1 MADVPHEGSEPAPP
15 GSVTGGP
22 PQAEAATAK
31 KNLADASPVENPWPR
46 LGRFFE
52 RALSLSRIVVVVPV
66 IVLLLSAMASFA
78 YGTDVFVR
86 SVSHIVD
93 GSQLTSHNLGFLLL
107 LTDLFLIGATLMI
120 AAFGFYDL
128 FIGRTGASGPGVRLP
143 GWLRMHDLNDLK
155 ARVISMII
163 LVAAVSF
170 VDDVVE
176 SKGSRDT
183 LYLGVGVAVVIAALT
198 AFLRFGR
205 MDGGERS
212 LAASD
217 ELAIAPRRFGLH
229 PGRCPLRPALHPR
242 QRRRPV
248 T

>member
-1 MADVPHEGSEPAPP
+1 MADVPHEGSEAAPL
-15 GSVTGGP
+15 GSVKGGP
-22 PQAEAATAK
+22 SQAEAVTAE
-31 KNLADASPVENPWPR
+31 KNPADASPVENSSLR
-46 LGRFFE
+46 LGRRFE
-52 RALSLSRIVVVVPV
+52 QALSLSRIVVVVPV
-66 IVLLLSAMASFA
+66 IILLLSAMASFA

-86 SVSHIVD
+86 SVTNVVEAPR
-93 GSQLTSHNLGFLLL
+93 LNSHNLGFLLL

-128 FIGRTGASGPGVRLP
+128 FIGTIGASGPGIRLP

-170 VDDVVE
+170 VDVVVE
-176 SKGSRDT
+176 SKGGLDT

-198 AFLRFGR
+198 AFLHFGR

-212 LAASD
+212 
-217 ELAIAPRRFGLH
+217 
-229 PGRCPLRPALHPR
+229 
-242 QRRRPV
+242 
-248 T
+248 

>member
-1 MADVPHEGSEPAPP
+1 MADVPHEGSEATPL
-15 GSVTGGP
+15 GGLKDGRP
-22 PQAEAATAK
+22 EAEAVTAER
-31 KNLADASPVENPWPR
+31 NPADASPIEDPGPR
-46 LGRFFE
+46 LGRRFE
-52 RALSLSRIVVVVPV
+52 QGLSLSRVVVVVPV
-66 IVLLLSAMASFA
+66 VVLLLSAVASFA

-86 SVSHIVD
+86 SVAHVVD
-93 GSQLTSHNLGFLLL
+93 DPQLTSHNLGFLLL

-128 FIGRTGASGPGVRLP
+128 FIGRIRASGPGIRLP

-176 SKGSRDT
+176 SRDGLQT
-183 LYLGVGVAVVIAALT
+183 LYLGVGVGVVIAALT
-198 AFLRFGR
+198 AFLHFGG

-212 LAASD
+212 
-217 ELAIAPRRFGLH
+217 
-229 PGRCPLRPALHPR
+229 
-242 QRRRPV
+242 
-248 T
+248 

>member
-1 MADVPHEGSEPAPP
+1 MADVPHDRSEAAPP
-15 GSVTGGP
+15 GGVTDGRP
-22 PQAEAATAK
+22 EAEAATA
-31 KNLADASPVENPWPR
+31 DRDPPGASPVDSGPR
-46 LGRFFE
+46 LGRRFE
-52 RALSLSRIVVVVPV
+52 QGLSLSRVVVMVPV

-78 YGTDVFVR
+78 YGTDVFAR
-86 SVSHIVD
+86 SVIHVVD
-93 GSQLTSHNLGFLLL
+93 DPQLTSHNLGFLLL

-128 FIGRTGASGPGVRLP
+128 FIGRIGASGRGVRLP

-176 SKGSRDT
+176 SREGLGT
-183 LYLGVGVAVVIAALT
+183 LYLGVGVGVVIAALT
-198 AFLRFGR
+198 AFLHFGR

-212 LAASD
+212 
-217 ELAIAPRRFGLH
+217 
-229 PGRCPLRPALHPR
+229 
-242 QRRRPV
+242 
-248 T
+248 